1 MSNIEDR
8 ILSFVMKYYEAG
20 RFDAA
25 RAYERFCG
33 LTGMETLKTGRAST
47 LASGGKRML
56 AGLFS
61 AAAAVAVLAVGLAVH
76 YYHWTEYR
84 AIDVA
89 QTFILRDST
98 SVVLA
103 PGAVLRM
110 QPARDSRL
118 VHIDG
123 KVYFEVHRDESA
135 PFRVDAGPGLVKVL
149 GTEFQVERNEN
160 AVSVDVV
167 GGKVLFSRAGGK
179 GSSRSGRAVPDFG
192 RQVVLTAGM
201 SAVLRND
208 SEGPEIVRRRCPNP
222 ASWASGRFVYDDVPL
237 SEVIEELSEY
247 FGKNLNV
254 ASGEGWQWKR
264 ITAVLS
270 ADDRE
275 EILSAISS
283 AVDVSIIAE

>member
-20 RFDAA
+20 RFDTA

-33 LTGMETLKTGRAST
+33 LPGMETLKTGRAST
-47 LASGGKRML
+47 LASGMKRAL

-123 KVYFEVHRDESA
+123 KVYFTSDKDISQGEYYSVLIEKCDDYDLYGGVINESA
-135 PFRVDAGPGLVKVL
+135 
-149 GTEFQVERNEN
+149 E
-160 AVSVDVV
+160 
-167 GGKVLFSRAGGK
+167 
-179 GSSRSGRAVPDFG
+179 
-192 RQVVLTAGM
+192 
-201 SAVLRND
+201 
-208 SEGPEIVRRRCPNP
+208 
-222 ASWASGRFVYDDVPL
+222 
-237 SEVIEELSEY
+237 
-247 FGKNLNV
+247 
-254 ASGEGWQWKR
+254 
-264 ITAVLS
+264 
-270 ADDRE
+270 
-275 EILSAISS
+275 
-283 AVDVSIIAE
+283 